1 MELVWENL
9 FKNRRFA
16 WPTFPAMPCQNFL
29 HAEGTACVAVTSES
43 WYERRPKRDFTQPNL
58 YDTAPR
64 GSCFNFSLL
73 VGRKFLCKFE
83 KGVNYSFAFYFMLL
97 FNSFNIIHPAHFFR
111 NSHSLLGRLST
122 KTCYLCNTSPCF
134 CVSNNKS
141 SSSTLKV
148 TTVQSCTL
156 CVCFFVIH

>member
-1 MELVWENL
+1 MTHLSRYAL
-9 FKNRRFA
+9 PKFPPRRRLRLCSSNIRVMI
-16 WPTFPAMPCQNFL
+16 W
-29 HAEGTACVAVTSES
+29 TSTKARL
-43 WYERRPKRDFTQPNL
+43 YTRNL

-83 KGVNYSFAFYFMLL
+83 KGVNYSFAYYFMLP
-97 FNSFNIIHPAHFFR
+97 FNSFIIIHPAHFFR
-111 NSHSLLGRLST
+111 NSHSLLWRLST
-122 KTCYLCNTSPCF
+122 KTCYLCNTSQCF